1 MCYTVS
7 EAPVCGLEE
16 YTHTEACYAQG
27 DQQDDQQGDQQDE
40 ENTLT
45 VTGTDKNGNPVE
57 EPRQLY
63 DKSFLAVKDKYAM
76 FLGGQQSLGVIRTGR
91 EGPKLLLIRDSY
103 TDSLAPFLT
112 AHYSEIHLIDLRY
125 YKLSVAD
132 YIKQNG
138 IDAAVVL
145 YSVPNFVTDSNL
157 VWLGR

>member
-1 MCYTVS
+1 MRWVRPDVIDTYVPDDGISVTSYT
-7 EAPVCGLEE
+7 
-16 YTHTEACYAQG
+16 Y
-27 DQQDDQQGDQQDE
+27 
-40 ENTLT
+40 
-45 VTGTDKNGNPVE
+45 DKNGNPVE